1 MNDSGFCFR
10 ADEVFQ
16 RHEPIGY
23 DSKRNAFWLIGGPRI
38 SISHGIKLT
47 CIAGDRLWIQRVPP
61 KPLKSRKRKRPTESE
76 KADRPSQKVN
86 PPKRLRTKSGTVKAE
101 AAPSRLGRGRAAKL
115 QAKIKLDAQAKE
127 LVEFNRQTRGNR
139 QTTRASKSSN
149 RPSRSLGT
157 RVSARLRGVQTN
169 EWQSIP
175 DEWLDESSDTGRQ
188 ANSDDGKRSSRG
200 LQQALGNQDDS
211 VSELTELSDDSDNP
225 DAEQEASGTR
235 NEDVDND
242 TAEGTN
248 LSVKDEEVED
258 QSVDGFI
265 EWETVGLLDQS
276 NLLQPNALGF

>member
-1 MNDSGFCFR
+1 M
-10 ADEVFQ
+10 
-16 RHEPIGY
+16 
-23 DSKRNAFWLIGGPRI
+23 IGGPRI
-38 SISHGIKLT
+38 FISHGIKLT

-76 KADRPSQKVN
+76 KADRPSQKVK
-86 PPKRLRTKSGTVKAE
+86 PPKRLRTKSGKVKAE

-127 LVEFNRQTRGNR
+127 LVELNRQTRGNR

-149 RPSRSLGT
+149 RPSRPLGT

-200 LQQALGNQDDS
+200 LQQALDNQDDS

-265 EWETVGLLDQS
+265 EWETVGLLD
-276 NLLQPNALGF
+276 